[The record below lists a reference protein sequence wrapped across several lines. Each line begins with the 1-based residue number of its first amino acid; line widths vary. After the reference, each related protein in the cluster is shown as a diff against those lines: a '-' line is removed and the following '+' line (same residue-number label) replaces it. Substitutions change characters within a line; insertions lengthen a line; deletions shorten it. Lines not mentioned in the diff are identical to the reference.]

1 MRYLNILLPVP
12 LQVLIFLLYL
22 AVLLILKYIIMN
34 VSTTIFRTAEDWSKQ
49 FFEGA
54 LSYDEQKEILIKSGL
69 MIFDHKKNGATAK
82 GSWINRTDGLFPPFL
97 AGR

>member
-1 MRYLNILLPVP
+1 MACALTGVDLFVVSCDFIN
-12 LQVLIFLLYL
+12 F
-22 AVLLILKYIIMN
+22 KHIIMN
-34 VSTTIFRTAEDWSKQ
+34 VNTTIFRTAEDWSKQ

-82 GSWINRTDGLFPPFL
+82 GSWFNRTDGLFPPFL